1 MKEEILDLVN
11 KTAGAS
17 IAVAVIMIIL
27 GCIAI
32 AMPYITGMTFSIF
45 FGWLI
50 LITGFF
56 HFIDAFTAG
65 GVGGVLW
72 RLLVSIAYLLGGVY
86 LIINPGL
93 ALDGLTFAIA
103 FVFVVEGILRIIAS
117 IGFWKLPGS
126 GWALFDGIIS
136 IALGVMIGYSWPES
150 SVWVLGTIIGV
161 NLLVSG
167 FTRLMVSA
175 AVKGAVKPAAG

>member
-1 MKEEILDLVN
+1 MKEEISGFVN
-11 KTAGAS
+11 KLAGAS
-17 IAVAVIMIIL
+17 IAVAVIMILL
-27 GCIAI
+27 GVIAI
-32 AMPYITGMTFSIF
+32 AMPYVTGITFSIF

-65 GVGGVLW
+65 GIGGFLW
-72 RLLVSIAYLLGGVY
+72 RVLVSIAYLVGGVY
-86 LIINPGL
+86 LVSNPGL
-93 ALDGLTFAIA
+93 ALDELTFAA
-103 FVFVVEGILRIIAS
+103 AVVFVAEGILRIIAS

-136 IALGVMIGYSWPES
+136 IALGLMIGYRWPES
-150 SVWVLGTIIGV
+150 SGWVLGTIIGV

-175 AVKGAVKPAAG
+175 AVKGAVKPATN

>member
-1 MKEEILDLVN
+1 MKEQISGFVN
-11 KTAGAS
+11 KIAGAS

-32 AMPYITGMTFSIF
+32 AMPYITGITFSIF

-65 GVGGVLW
+65 GVGGFLW
-72 RLLVSIAYLLGGVY
+72 RLLVSIAYLVGGIY
-86 LIINPGL
+86 LILNPGL
-93 ALDGLTFAIA
+93 TLEGLTFAIA
-103 FVFVVEGILRIIAS
+103 FVFVIEGVLRIIAS
-117 IGFWKLPGS
+117 LGFWRLPGS
-126 GWALFDGIIS
+126 GWALFDGIVS
-136 IALGVMIGYSWPES
+136 IVLGMMIGYSWPES

-167 FTRLMVSA
+167 FTRLMFSNM
-175 AVKGAVKPAAG
+175 VKGATESATS

>member
-1 MKEEILDLVN
+1 MKEQISGFIN
-11 KTAGAS
+11 KMAGAS
-17 IAVAVIMIIL
+17 IAVAVIMILL
-27 GCIAI
+27 GGVAI
-32 AMPYITGMTFSIF
+32 AMPYLTGITFSIF

-50 LITGFF
+50 LITGLF

-65 GVGGVLW
+65 GIGGFLW
-72 RLLVSIAYLLGGVY
+72 RLLVSVAYLVGGVY
-86 LIINPGL
+86 LILNPGL
-93 ALDGLTFAIA
+93 ALGGLTFAIA

-117 IGFWKLPGS
+117 LSFWKLPGS
-126 GWALFDGIIS
+126 GWVLVDGLIS

-150 SVWVLGTIIGV
+150 SGWVLGTIIGV

-175 AVKGAVKPAAG
+175 TVKGAVKPAAS